1 MDNGQVIEVDPGRFE
16 EMVASALD
24 GLPEELGR
32 LMSNVA
38 VTVEHGAGP
47 PGLLGLYEERPL
59 DQQDNR
65 VPPGSCPDR
74 ITIYRQAILLD
85 LPDRA
90 GRSCFYQESARPLST
105 RSRTTSASMTGA
117 CANWAGST
125 GAHRHNP
132 QPGQRSARR
141 HDATAFLNENQAT
154 TCSRS
159 RAQLRL
165 TSKGSLMLDSTQS
178 SDGVITKPSS
188 KSVPQ
193 TIDALRR
200 LIADRGFMLFN
211 VIDHSG
217 VAERAGVQMPDSKLV
232 MFGKPAAGAAV
243 MLAAPLA
250 ALDIPLKVLVWE
262 DRNGAVSVSYNSPG
276 FLAGRHHLEGA
287 LRAPF
292 DAVESIVEALPGA

>member
-1 MDNGQVIEVDPGRFE
+1 VGAGDYCGCAATI
-16 EMVASALD
+16 
-24 GLPEELGR
+24 
-32 LMSNVA
+32 
-38 VTVEHGAGP
+38 VTVHEFSSRRPDSLVPFGRVGHRDAIEETWGRGA
-47 PGLLGLYEERPL
+47 
-59 DQQDNR
+59 
-65 VPPGSCPDR
+65 
-74 ITIYRQAILLD
+74 
-85 LPDRA
+85 
-90 GRSCFYQESARPLST
+90 
-105 RSRTTSASMTGA
+105 
-117 CANWAGST
+117 
-125 GAHRHNP
+125 
-132 QPGQRSARR
+132 ARR
-141 HDATAFLNENQAT
+141 WMKGSPLASHAFLNENQAT

-188 KSVPQ
+188 KSVAQ
-193 TIDALRR
+193 TIDGLRR
-200 LIADRGFMLFN
+200 LIADRGFAVFN

-232 MFGKPAAGAAV
+232 MFGKPAVGAAV

-292 DAVESIVEALPGA
+292 DAVESIVEALLGA